1 MKNEFIGSVA
11 RSVLVLTIAVAF
23 VGCGTSK
30 APAQPPAE
38 TPMPIETPMP
48 TETPTLAPSEAP
60 STAAEASVPVGG
72 TPGSSSSPSSPAA
85 SSAIPSAVA
94 SATPAASGSADPTF
108 SAAAA
113 GCTGTAKHKA
123 FFDDAAG
130 ALSFS
135 VYCGALPSGWWL
147 ETGNYSQPGGG
158 SLTVSYKNSKGW
170 TVSLGEGNFC
180 PGLPACWTSISDL
193 GSASFGSLSGSLKL
207 ISAGTYGVFVN
218 AGTTHG
224 YQMIGKGMTQA
235 QFVSWAAALV
245 KIPKS

>member
-1 MKNEFIGSVA
+1 MKNEFVGSVA
-11 RSVLVLTIAVAF
+11 RGLVVLTIAVAF
-23 VGCGTSK
+23 VGCGSSN
-30 APAQPPAE
+30 APALPPAAE
-38 TPMPIETPMP
+38 TPTP
-48 TETPTLAPSEAP
+48 TETPALAPSEAP
-60 STAAEASVPVGG
+60 SPKAESSALVGG
-72 TPGSSSSPSSPAA
+72 SPGSSGSPASTAA
-85 SSAIPSAVA
+85 SSATPTAAA

-135 VYCGALPSGWWL
+135 VYCGALPSDWWL
-147 ETGNYSQPGGG
+147 EIGNYSQPGGG

-180 PGLPACWTSISDL
+180 PGLPDCWKSTSNL